1 MLDIMEIRRDQVMMQ
16 SEFPEQLATAFRGME
31 RMGNPW
37 QAQGSRMEWATS
49 LPFEVPTVEE
59 NPDYEYLL
67 WIGCAGAFNPDAQ
80 KTVRAVATILNAAGV
95 SFATLGDDETLSL
108 IHIFCLSLAAKCG

>member
-1 MLDIMEIRRDQVMMQ
+1 MCIRDR
-16 SEFPEQLATAFRGME
+16 
-31 RMGNPW
+31 
-37 QAQGSRMEWATS
+37 AQGSRMEWAAS

-80 KTVRAVATILNAAGV
+80 KT
-95 SFATLGDDETLSL
+95 
-108 IHIFCLSLAAKCG
+108 CLLYTSRCV